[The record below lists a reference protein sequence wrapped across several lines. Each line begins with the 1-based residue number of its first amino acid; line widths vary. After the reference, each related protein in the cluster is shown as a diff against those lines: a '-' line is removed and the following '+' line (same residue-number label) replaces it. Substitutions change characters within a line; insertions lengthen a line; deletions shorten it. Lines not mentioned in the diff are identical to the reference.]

1 MHNVDMT
8 RQIQFMFFFLY
19 LFLLLLINNYRIS
32 KAQYLSKI

>member
-32 KAQYLSKI
+32 KAQYLSII